1 MSYPK
6 LYRDFLE
13 NEGAGPLLRADRMPV
28 IETAGIADGAVTE
41 AKLSQSYLPTTGG
54 TITGS
59 FKINDG
65 TDTFTQL
72 TRTPDNGVFLE
83 NVKDGKVLNRFVLRN
98 PDRATRGGYFE
109 LDANDGT
116 NKSTL
121 TGTPSGALSW
131 NAKPVITLVDSW
143 HSGSSWYR
151 KYSDGWV
158 EQGGKLN
165 PSSVSS
171 AFVKITLFMS
181 FSGASYVA
189 LTTNT
194 GNYVADTGTS
204 HAYANEKAGLINK
217 ATITSTSFDVFFQKT
232 GNPTFWC
239 ACGY

>member
-158 EQGGKLN
+158 EQGGAVIINLSNSAADIPITYHIAFSDN
-165 PSSVSS
+165 PKV
-171 AFVKITLFMS
+171 ITVQPLEVNGIALVACRTLS
-181 FSGASYVA
+181 GTGCRITYTGSGANSVYSAVW
-189 LTTNT
+189 
-194 GNYVADTGTS
+194 Y
-204 HAYANEKAGLINK
+204 
-217 ATITSTSFDVFFQKT
+217 
-232 GNPTFWC
+232 
-239 ACGY
+239 ACGS